1 MPTAPENFPTR
12 MSSAAA
18 AKARDVALSLGVPVG
33 QLEAKRDGLGVN
45 AVGTAD
51 HGCVFEFPGAAFQH
65 GGKFFQVGGD
75 DRGRLLDQQRL
86 RSIDHIIRSQAVMK
100 PARVRPHDFG
110 HGGGEGDDIVA
121 DFRFDLGNPVQVE
134 ISPLTN
140 GPGSVLRHHA
150 GFSQSLRGRDF
161 DRQPGAKAILIA
173 PDAAH
178 VRAGIAWDQSVSPCC
193 LRGLRD

>member
-18 AKARDVALSLGVPVG
+18 AKARDVALRLGVPVG
-33 QLEAKRDGLGVN
+33 QLEAKRDGLGVD
-45 AVGTAD
+45 AVGAAD
-51 HGCVFEFPGAAFQH
+51 HGRVFEFPGAAFQH
-65 GGKFFQVGGD
+65 GGKLFQIGGD
-75 DRGRLLDQQRL
+75 DRGRLLDQQGL
-86 RSIDHIIRSQAVMK
+86 RSIDHVVRSQAVMK
-100 PARVRPHDFG
+100 PAGVRPDDFS

-134 ISPLTN
+134 VSPLAN

-150 GFSQSLRGRDF
+150 GFGQSFRGRDF

-178 VRAGIAWDQSVSPCC
+178 VRAGIAWDQAC
-193 LRGLRD
+193 LPARLREMRD